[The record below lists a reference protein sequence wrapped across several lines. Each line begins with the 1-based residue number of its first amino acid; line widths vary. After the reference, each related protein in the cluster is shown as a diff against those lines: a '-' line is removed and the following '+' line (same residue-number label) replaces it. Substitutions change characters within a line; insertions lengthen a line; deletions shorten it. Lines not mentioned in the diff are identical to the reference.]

1 MTDPCKLYKS
11 QFKRASETLDS
22 LKIKQEQIN
31 IKLKTNPI
39 CADLH
44 KELRNVD
51 LEIKITKNEI
61 EQAEID
67 INSCEIEYQSII

>member
-1 MTDPCKLYKS
+1 MPDPCKLYKS
-11 QFKRASETLDS
+11 QFKRALETLNV
-22 LKIKQEQIN
+22 LKINQEQIN

>member
-1 MTDPCKLYKS
+1 MTDPCKLYKL
-11 QFKRASETLDS
+11 QFKRAVETLNV
-22 LKIKQEQIN
+22 LKINQEQIN

-44 KELRNVD
+44 KELRNID

-67 INSCEIEYQSII
+67 INSCEIEYQSMT

>member
-11 QFKRASETLDS
+11 QFKRAVETLNV
-22 LKIKQEQIN
+22 LKINQEQIN
-31 IKLKTNPI
+31 FKLKTNPI

-67 INSCEIEYQSII
+67 IKSCEIEYQSML